1 MSERR
6 KVCGTGL
13 AHMYRKKKGE
23 VEETAHTHD
32 ELSFHPKREG
42 REEEEESV
50 YACME
55 AERRS

>member
-1 MSERR
+1 
-6 KVCGTGL
+6 
-13 AHMYRKKKGE
+13 MYRKKKGE